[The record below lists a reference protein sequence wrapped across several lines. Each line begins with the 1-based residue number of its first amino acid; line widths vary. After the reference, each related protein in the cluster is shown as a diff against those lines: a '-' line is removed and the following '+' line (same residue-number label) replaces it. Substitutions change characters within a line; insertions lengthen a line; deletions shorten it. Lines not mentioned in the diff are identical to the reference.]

1 MNTLHK
7 FKLKKEDMVQIITG
21 KDKGKRGRVLK
32 ILRDKD
38 RVVVEGANIVK
49 KAKKRR
55 NQQDRGGIVEIPAA
69 IHSSNVLIV
78 CKKCGPTRIG
88 YKLESV
94 PASKEAKASKGSAAD
109 KEKAGKKAGKTRIC
123 RKCGEAL

>member
-1 MNTLHK
+1 MAEKVQHK
-7 FKLKKEDMVQIITG
+7 FKLKKEDTVEIIAG
-21 KDKGKRGRVLK
+21 KDKGKRGRILK

-38 RVVVEGANIVK
+38 RVMVEGANIVK

-55 NQQDRGGIVEIPAA
+55 NQQDRGGIIEVEAA
-69 IHSSNVLIV
+69 LHISNVAIV

-88 YKLESV
+88 YKLDS
-94 PASKEAKASKGSAAD
+94 SKEQG
-109 KEKAGKKAGKTRIC
+109 EGKIRVC

>member
-1 MNTLHK
+1 MTEAVHK
-7 FKLKKEDMVQIITG
+7 FKLKKEDSVQVIAG
-21 KDKGKRGRVLK
+21 KDKGKRGRILK

-38 RVVVEGANIVK
+38 RIVVEGANIVK

-55 NQQDRGGIVEIPAA
+55 NQSDRGGIIEVEAA
-69 IHSSNVLIV
+69 IHSSNVAIL

-88 YKLESV
+88 YKLE
-94 PASKEAKASKGSAAD
+94 G
-109 KEKAGKKAGKTRIC
+109 KEKSRIC

>member
-1 MNTLHK
+1 MAVAAHK
-7 FKLKKEDMVQIITG
+7 FKIKKEDTVEIIAG
-21 KDKGKRGRVLK
+21 KDKGKQGRILK

-38 RVVVEGANIVK
+38 RVIVEGANIVK

-55 NQQDRGGIVEIPAA
+55 NQQDRGGIIEIEAPL
-69 IHSSNVLIV
+69 HSSNVMIV

-88 YKLESV
+88 FKI
-94 PASKEAKASKGSAAD
+94 GGD
-109 KEKAGKKAGKTRIC
+109 TKTRIC